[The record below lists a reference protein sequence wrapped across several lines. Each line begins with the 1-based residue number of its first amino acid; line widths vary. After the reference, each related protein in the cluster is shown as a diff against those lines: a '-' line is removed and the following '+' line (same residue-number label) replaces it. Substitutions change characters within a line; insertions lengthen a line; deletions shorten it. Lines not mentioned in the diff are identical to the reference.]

1 MTRGLIRRDPG
12 ELPAEVTGFV
22 GRQRELAVLDG
33 LLGTARLV
41 TVTGPGGVGKTRVAL
56 RAAAKSRGQF
66 TDGVCLAELGGLHDP
81 DLLPHTVATCLGLPG
96 QEAGSQ
102 ADAIVDY
109 LRGRQLLLILD
120 SCEHLIGACA
130 ALAEPVLR
138 YAAQV
143 TILATSRQPM
153 NVPGEHCCPVP
164 PLPVPAPEASR
175 SGASRS
181 SAGRGG
187 TGRGGAGWAGR
198 GDAVDLF
205 AQRAAAASPGF
216 AVTSANRH
224 DVIQLCGRLDGIP
237 LAIELATVQLR
248 TLTLQQLSSRLEH
261 RFSLLTTGR
270 RGALPHQQ
278 TLRATTQWSYDLCS
292 AQEQLLWA
300 RLSVFAGSFRLT
312 AAEAV
317 CTGGPLAREDILPTL
332 IGLVDKSVVLR
343 TEEDLERYWLLD
355 TIREFGAERLDELPL
370 DADATQD
377 RHIAYF
383 RAMAGEFSRHA
394 KDDDQLPRFRR
405 LRAEHPDLRAALG
418 YALDRPGRAGEAARL
433 AADLRAY
440 WEISGLLREGKHW
453 LTKILLRF
461 SGPSAERAWLLMTR
475 GVLGTLQ
482 GELGE
487 AVADLELSIPMAE
500 QHGEVV
506 ACALGHAYLCLAFVF
521 SGRHAEAAATGAE
534 ALERLQ
540 AIDHVSGLVS
550 LDIHMG
556 YLHLLSGEFDLA
568 IERCDQGLR
577 RLGAG
582 DGQRQ
587 ERWAR
592 GYLQTITAMAL
603 FFQSKYTESAAA
615 ACGSLERK
623 HELGDIVG
631 TAYCLEALGM
641 LAVRQQRCERAAW
654 LMGAADVLWDRAGQ
668 RLGGTAIMEEL
679 HQQAVKAAQD
689 SLGEDR
695 YAALFRDG
703 ADRPLDLVVRLA
715 VTEADELP
723 GTPGRQRPAGLLT
736 GRERQIAALVGEG
749 MSNRDI
755 AQQLGI
761 SKRTVDAHLE
771 HIFGKLGISSRV
783 QLATGLSPTA
793 LSPERPP
800 PPPEPPGP

>member
-56 RAAAKSRGQF
+56 RAAAKGRGQF
-66 TDGVCLAELGGLHDP
+66 ADGICLAELGGLHDP

-96 QEAGSQ
+96 RDTGSQ

-130 ALAEPVLR
+130 KLAEPVLR

-153 NVPGEHCCPVP
+153 NVRGEHCCPVP
-164 PLPVPAPEASR
+164 PLPVPEPEASR
-175 SGASRS
+175 GSASRG
-181 SAGRGG
+181 SASRG
-187 TGRGGAGWAGR
+187 GR
-198 GDAVDLF
+198 GDAVELF

-216 AVTSANRH
+216 AVTPANRRE
-224 DVIQLCGRLDGIP
+224 VIQLCGRLDGIP
-237 LAIELATVQLR
+237 LAIELAAVQLR
-248 TLTLQQLSSRLEH
+248 TLTLPQLNSRLEH
-261 RFSLLTTGR
+261 RFGLLTSGR

-278 TLRATTQWSYDLCS
+278 TLRATTRWSYDLCS
-292 AQEQLLWA
+292 AAEQLLWA
-300 RLSVFAGSFRLT
+300 RLSVFAGSFDLA

-317 CTGGPLAREDILPTL
+317 CAGGPLAREDILPTL

-343 TEEDLERYWLLD
+343 TEEDAGRYWLLD
-355 TIREFGAERLDELPL
+355 TIREFGAERLAERDRA
-370 DADATQD
+370 DADRTMD
-377 RHIAYF
+377 RHIGYF
-383 RAMAGEFSRHA
+383 RAMAGEFGRHA
-394 KDDDQLPRFRR
+394 KDDDQLQRYHLLRR
-405 LRAEHPDLRAALG
+405 EHPDLRAALG

-453 LTKILLRF
+453 LTKILLQF
-461 SGPSAERAWLLMTR
+461 PGPSPERAWLLLTR

-487 AVADLELSIPMAE
+487 AVADLELSTPMAHE
-500 QHGEVV
+500 HGEVL

-521 SGRHAEAAATGAE
+521 SGRHAEAAATGAV
-534 ALERLQ
+534 AAERLQ
-540 AIDHVSGLVS
+540 AIDHFSGLVS

-556 YLHLLSGEFDLA
+556 YLHLLSGELDAA

-577 RLGAG
+577 RLG
-582 DGQRQ
+582 DSQ
-587 ERWAR
+587 ERWAS
-592 GYLQTITAMAL
+592 GYLQIITALAL
-603 FFQSKYTESAAA
+603 FFQGKDAESAAA
-615 ACGSLERK
+615 ACASLEKK

-641 LAVRQQRCERAAW
+641 LALRQQRCERTAW
-654 LMGAADVLWDRAGQ
+654 LMGAADVLWERAGQ

-679 HQQAVKAAQD
+679 HQQAVKGAQEA
-689 SLGEDR
+689 LGDDR

-703 ADRPLDLVVRLA
+703 AGRPLDLVVKLA
-715 VTEADELP
+715 VTDAGELP
-723 GTPGRQRPAGLLT
+723 APPGRQRPAALLT

-793 LSPERPP
+793 PSPERPP
-800 PPPEPPGP
+800 PPPGPPGP

>member
-56 RAAAKSRGQF
+56 RAAAKGRGQF
-66 TDGVCLAELGGLHDP
+66 ADGICLAELGGLHDP

-96 QEAGSQ
+96 RDTGSQ

-153 NVPGEHCCPVP
+153 NVRGEHCCPVP
-164 PLPVPAPEASR
+164 PLPVPEPETGRGSASR
-175 SGASRS
+175 GT
-181 SAGRGG
+181 AGRG
-187 TGRGGAGWAGR
+187 GR
-198 GDAVDLF
+198 GDAVELF

-216 AVTSANRH
+216 AVTPANRRE
-224 DVIQLCGRLDGIP
+224 VIRLCGRLDGIP
-237 LAIELATVQLR
+237 LAIELAAVQLR
-248 TLTLQQLSSRLEH
+248 TLTLPQLNSRLEH
-261 RFSLLTTGR
+261 RFGLLTAGR

-278 TLRATTQWSYDLCS
+278 TLRATTRWSYDLCS
-292 AQEQLLWA
+292 AAEQLLWA
-300 RLSVFAGSFRLT
+300 RLSVFAGSFDLA
-312 AAEAV
+312 AAEAI
-317 CTGGPLAREDILPTL
+317 CAGGPLAREDILPTL
-332 IGLVDKSVVLR
+332 IGLVDKSVVTR
-343 TEEDLERYWLLD
+343 TEEDAGRYWLLD
-355 TIREFGAERLDELPL
+355 TIREFGAERLAERDRA
-370 DADATQD
+370 DADRTMD
-377 RHIAYF
+377 RHIGYF
-383 RAMAGEFSRHA
+383 RAMAGEFGRHA
-394 KDDDQLPRFRR
+394 KDDDQLQRYHLLRR
-405 LRAEHPDLRAALG
+405 EHPDLRAALG

-440 WEISGLLREGKHW
+440 WEITGLLREGKHW
-453 LTKILLRF
+453 LTKILRRF
-461 SGPSAERAWLLMTR
+461 PGPSAERAWLLMTR

-540 AIDHVSGLVS
+540 AIDHFSGLVS

-556 YLHLLSGEFDLA
+556 YLHLLSGELDAA

-577 RLGAG
+577 RLG
-582 DGQRQ
+582 DSQ
-587 ERWAR
+587 ERWAS
-592 GYLQTITAMAL
+592 GYLQIITALAL
-603 FFQSKYTESAAA
+603 FFQGKDAESATA
-615 ACGSLERK
+615 ACASLEKK

-641 LAVRQQRCERAAW
+641 LAMRQQRCERTAW
-654 LMGAADVLWDRAGQ
+654 LMGAADVLWERAGQ

-689 SLGEDR
+689 ALGDDR

-703 ADRPLDLVVRLA
+703 AGRPLDLVVKLA
-715 VTEADELP
+715 VTDADELP
-723 GTPGRQRPAGLLT
+723 ATPGRQRPAGLLT
-736 GRERQIAALVGEG
+736 SRERQIAALVSEG

-755 AQQLGI
+755 AQHLAI
-761 SKRTVDAHLE
+761 SKRTVDAHIE

-793 LSPERPP
+793 PSPEQPLP
-800 PPPEPPGP
+800 PPGPPGP

>member
-1 MTRGLIRRDPG
+1 MTRGLMRRDPG

-66 TDGVCLAELGGLHDP
+66 ADGVCLAELGGLHDP

-153 NVPGEHCCPVP
+153 NMPGEHCCSVP
-164 PLPVPAPEASR
+164 PLPVPEPDASR

-181 SAGRGG
+181 TAGRGG

-198 GDAVDLF
+198 GDAVELF

-216 AVTSANRH
+216 AVTPANRH

-292 AQEQLLWA
+292 AEEQLLWA

-343 TEEDLERYWLLD
+343 TEEDPERYWLLD

-521 SGRHAEAAATGAE
+521 SGRHAEAAATGAA
-534 ALERLQ
+534 ALSASRPSTTSAGWCPSTSTWATCTCSAASSTWPSSDATRGCAVWAPEMDSTR
-540 AIDHVSGLVS
+540 SGGPAATCRPSRPWPCSSRASTPRARPRRAVRWSASTS
-550 LDIHMG
+550 LAT
-556 YLHLLSGEFDLA
+556 S
-568 IERCDQGLR
+568 
-577 RLGAG
+577 
-582 DGQRQ
+582 
-587 ERWAR
+587 WAR
-592 GYLQTITAMAL
+592 RTASRRSACWRCG
-603 FFQSKYTESAAA
+603 SSGASGRPGSWGPRTSCGTGPASGSAAPPSWRNSTSRRSRRRRTRSVRTA
-615 ACGSLERK
+615 TPRCS
-623 HELGDIVG
+623 G
-631 TAYCLEALGM
+631 TAP
-641 LAVRQQRCERAAW
+641 
-654 LMGAADVLWDRAGQ
+654 
-668 RLGGTAIMEEL
+668 TARWT
-679 HQQAVKAAQD
+679 
-689 SLGEDR
+689 SW
-695 YAALFRDG
+695 
-703 ADRPLDLVVRLA
+703 
-715 VTEADELP
+715 
-723 GTPGRQRPAGLLT
+723 
-736 GRERQIAALVGEG
+736 
-749 MSNRDI
+749 S
-755 AQQLGI
+755 
-761 SKRTVDAHLE
+761 
-771 HIFGKLGISSRV
+771 SSR
-783 QLATGLSPTA
+783 
-793 LSPERPP
+793 
-800 PPPEPPGP
+800 

>member
-56 RAAAKSRGQF
+56 RAAARSRGQF
-66 TDGVCLAELGGLHDP
+66 ADGVCLAELGGLHDP
-81 DLLPHTVATCLGLPG
+81 DLLPHTIATCLGLPG

-138 YAAQV
+138 YAPQV

-164 PLPVPAPEASR
+164 PLPVPGLEASQ
-175 SGASRS
+175 SGAGQSGAGQS
-181 SAGRGG
+181 GAGRG
-187 TGRGGAGWAGR
+187 GR
-198 GDAVDLF
+198 GDAVELF

-216 AVTSANRH
+216 AVTPANRR
-224 DVIQLCGRLDGIP
+224 DVIQLCRRLDGIP

-292 AQEQLLWA
+292 AEEQLLWA

-317 CTGGPLAREDILPTL
+317 GTGGPLAREDILPTL

-343 TEEDLERYWLLD
+343 TEEDPERYWLLD
-355 TIREFGAERLDELPL
+355 TMREFGAGRLDELPA
-370 DADATQD
+370 DADATQG

-383 RAMAGEFSRHA
+383 RALAGEFSRHA
-394 KDDDQLPRFRR
+394 KDDDQLPRYRG
-405 LRAEHPDLRAALG
+405 LCAEHPDLRAALG

-461 SGPSAERAWLLMTR
+461 PGPSAERAWLLMTR

-487 AVADLELSIPMAE
+487 SVADLEQSIPIAE

-577 RLGAG
+577 RLG
-582 DGQRQ
+582 DSQ

-603 FFQSKYTESAAA
+603 FFQNKYTESAAA
-615 ACGSLERK
+615 ACGALERK

-641 LAVRQQRCERAAW
+641 LAARQQRCERTAW

-689 SLGEDR
+689 ALGEDR

-703 ADRPLDLVVRLA
+703 ADRPLDLLVRLA

-723 GTPGRQRPAGLLT
+723 ATPGRQRPAGLLT
-736 GRERQIAALVGEG
+736 GRERQIATLVGQG

-755 AQQLGI
+755 AQHLGI

-771 HIFGKLGISSRV
+771 HIFGKLGITSRV
-783 QLATGLSPTA
+783 QLATIQLTPAAT
-793 LSPERPP
+793 SPERPP
-800 PPPEPPGP
+800 PRPGPPGP

>member
-1 MTRGLIRRDPG
+1 MTRRLIRRDPG

-41 TVTGPGGVGKTRVAL
+41 TVTGPGGVGKTRIAL
-56 RAAAKSRGQF
+56 RAAARVRGQF
-66 TDGVCLAELGGLHDP
+66 ADGVCLAELGELHDP

-130 ALAEPVLR
+130 KLAKPVLR

-164 PLPVPAPEASR
+164 PLPVPEPEPSRASASRASASR
-175 SGASRS
+175 SGTGRA
-181 SAGRGG
+181 SAGQG
-187 TGRGGAGWAGR
+187 GR
-198 GDAVDLF
+198 GDAVELF

-216 AVTSANRH
+216 AVTPANCRE
-224 DVIQLCGRLDGIP
+224 VIWLCGRLDGIP
-237 LAIELATVQLR
+237 LAIELAAVQLR
-248 TLTLQQLSSRLEH
+248 TLTLSQLSSRLEH
-261 RFSLLTTGR
+261 RFGLLTSGR

-292 AQEQLLWA
+292 AEEQLLWA
-300 RLSVFAGSFRLT
+300 RLSVFAGSFDLA

-317 CTGGPLAREDILPTL
+317 CAGGPLAREDILPTL

-343 TEEDLERYWLLD
+343 TEEDAERYWLLD
-355 TIREFGAERLDELPL
+355 TIREFGAERLARLPA

-383 RAMAGEFSRHA
+383 RALAGEFSRHA
-394 KDDDQLPRFRR
+394 KDDDQLQRYHR
-405 LRAEHPDLRAALG
+405 LRREHPDLRAALG

-440 WEISGLLREGKHW
+440 WVISGLLREGKHW

-461 SGPSAERAWLLMTR
+461 PGPSPERAWLLMTR
-475 GVLGTLQ
+475 GVLSALQ
-482 GELGE
+482 GELGQ
-487 AVADLELSIPMAE
+487 AVADLELSIPMAQ
-500 QHGEVV
+500 QHGEVL
-506 ACALGHAYLCLAFVF
+506 ACALGHAYLCLALTF
-521 SGRHAEAAATGAE
+521 SGRHAEAAAAGDVA
-534 ALERLQ
+534 AERLR
-540 AIDHVSGLVS
+540 AIDDFNGLVA
-550 LDIHMG
+550 LDVHLG
-556 YLHLLSGEFDLA
+556 YLHLMSGEFDLA
-568 IERCDQGLR
+568 IERCELGLR
-577 RLGAG
+577 RLGET
-582 DGQRQ
+582 Q

-592 GYLQTITAMAL
+592 GYLQIIIARAL
-603 FFQSKYTESAAA
+603 FFQGKYAESAAA
-615 ACGSLERK
+615 ARGSLEKK

-631 TAYCLEALGM
+631 TAYCLEALAM
-641 LAVRQQRCERAAW
+641 LALRQQRCERAAW
-654 LMGAADVLWDRAGQ
+654 LMGAADTLWDRAGR
-668 RLGGTAIMEEL
+668 RLGGTSLMEEL
-679 HQQAVKAAQD
+679 HREAVKAAQD
-689 SLGEDR
+689 ALGEDC

-703 ADRPLDLVVRLA
+703 AGRPLDLVVTLA
-715 VTEADELP
+715 VTDADELP
-723 GTPGRQRPAGLLT
+723 ATPGRQRPAGLLT

-755 AQQLGI
+755 ARQLGI

-793 LSPERPP
+793 PSPDRPP
-800 PPPEPPGP
+800 PPPGPPGP

>member
-1 MTRGLIRRDPG
+1 MTHGLIRRDPG

-22 GRQRELAVLDG
+22 GRQRELAVLGG
-33 LLGTARLV
+33 LLGIARLV

-56 RAAAKSRGQF
+56 RAAARSRGQF
-66 TDGVCLAELGGLHDP
+66 ADGVCLAELGGLHDP

-102 ADAIVDY
+102 TDAIVDY

-120 SCEHLIGACA
+120 PCEHLIGACA

-138 YAAQV
+138 YAPQV

-164 PLPVPAPEASR
+164 PLPVPGPEADR
-175 SGASRS
+175 G
-181 SAGRGG
+181 SAGRGNA
-187 TGRGGAGWAGR
+187 GRGGR
-198 GDAVDLF
+198 GDAVELF

-216 AVTSANRH
+216 ALTPANRR
-224 DVIQLCGRLDGIP
+224 DVIRLCGRLDGIP
-237 LAIELATVQLR
+237 LAIELAAVQLR

-261 RFSLLTTGR
+261 RFDLLTTGR

-292 AQEQLLWA
+292 AAEQLLWA
-300 RLSVFAGSFRLT
+300 RLSVFAGSFDLA

-317 CTGGPLAREDILPTL
+317 CAGGPLAREDILPTL

-343 TEEDLERYWLLD
+343 TEEDAGRYWLLD
-355 TIREFGAERLDELPL
+355 TIREFGAERLAGLPA
-370 DADATQD
+370 DADAAQD

-394 KDDDQLPRFRR
+394 KDDDQLPRYRR
-405 LRAEHPDLRAALG
+405 LRREHPDLRAALG
-418 YALDRPGRAGEAARL
+418 YALARPGRAGEAARL

-440 WEISGLLREGKHW
+440 WEISGLLREGKLW

-461 SGPSAERAWLLMTR
+461 PCPSPERAWLLLTR

-487 AVADLELSIPMAE
+487 AVADLELSTPMAQE
-500 QHGEVV
+500 HGEVL

-521 SGRHAEAAATGAE
+521 SGRHAEAAATGAV

-556 YLHLLSGEFDLA
+556 YLHLLSGDLDAA
-568 IERCDQGLR
+568 IERCDRGLR
-577 RLGAG
+577 RLG
-582 DGQRQ
+582 DSQ

-592 GYLQTITAMAL
+592 GYLQIITALAL
-603 FFQSKYTESAAA
+603 FFQGKDAESAAA
-615 ACGSLERK
+615 ACASLEKK

-631 TAYCLEALGM
+631 AAYCLEALAM
-641 LAVRQQRCERAAW
+641 LAQRQHRCERTAW
-654 LMGAADVLWDRAGQ
+654 LMGAADALWERAGQ

-679 HQQAVKAAQD
+679 HQQAVKAARD
-689 SLGEDR
+689 ALGEDR

-703 ADRPLDLVVRLA
+703 AGRPLDLVVSLA
-715 VTEADELP
+715 VADADELP
-723 GTPGRQRPAGLLT
+723 ATPGRQRAAGLLT
-736 GRERQIAALVGEG
+736 GRERQIASLVAEG

-771 HIFGKLGISSRV
+771 HIFSKLGISSRV
-783 QLATGLSPTA
+783 QLATRLSPTA
-793 LSPERPP
+793 PSPERPP
-800 PPPEPPGP
+800 PPPGPPGP